1 MGLKILGL
9 KCPSNDLKIL
19 HDVIICGLRN
29 GTIEI
34 WNKKTLKKELSLEDQ
49 HGSVQVSPNF
59 NSASPS
65 ERCLEK
71 QNYPLRSNLVV
82 WCAKIGPQTQKLQKT
97 KHPFVV
103 FRVIS
108 EVQRINNDLGL
119 ILAHQTTA
127 IPRDT
132 LPLDMLTPQI
142 RHYELW
148 QKNSRYAN
156 FSDLSTP
163 SYAIFDQ

>member
-82 WCAKIGPQTQKLQKT
+82 WCAKIGPQTQKLQKPVKKT
-97 KHPFVV
+97 SFFVV
-103 FRVIS
+103 FLVIS
-108 EVQRINNDLGL
+108 EV
-119 ILAHQTTA
+119 
-127 IPRDT
+127 
-132 LPLDMLTPQI
+132 
-142 RHYELW
+142 
-148 QKNSRYAN
+148 
-156 FSDLSTP
+156 F
-163 SYAIFDQ
+163 